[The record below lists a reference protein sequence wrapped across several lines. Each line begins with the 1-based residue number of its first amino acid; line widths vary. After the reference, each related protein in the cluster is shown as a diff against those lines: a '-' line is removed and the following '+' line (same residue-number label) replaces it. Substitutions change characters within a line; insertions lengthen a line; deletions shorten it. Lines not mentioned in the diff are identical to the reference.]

1 MGQNLGMVSTFFLS
15 EIRSY
20 EFSYR
25 RLLWIFK
32 NINVLSYLF
41 YLPQVDN
48 VEDML
53 RDKEN
58 QLQQAKSRLATIQAD
73 HSASDSALTSLET
86 SLAER
91 EKQIER

>member
-1 MGQNLGMVSTFFLS
+1 MGENLGMVSTFFLS
-15 EIRSY
+15 EIPSY

-32 NINVLSYLF
+32 NTNVLSYLF